1 MQLKTCVVCK
11 KELPISCFYK
21 RKDSK
26 DGHRNEC
33 KYCDKLNNKQ
43 YYKSHQ
49 QQILNHVAQYTE
61 QNKEKIKQ
69 YQNEYRKSNAE
80 KLKDCIIKRSIN
92 KRQKLDSYK
101 TLCIKCG
108 ENRFYLI
115 DFHHIDPSTKCF
127 TIGNSYRCND
137 EKIKK
142 EVSKCVCLCA
152 NCHREFHYFYGVV
165 PNDPI
170 NQLAEYLDITT
181 DFIDDI
187 AVNTIQN

>member
-26 DGHRNEC
+26 DGYRNEC

-49 QQILNHVAQYTE
+49 QQILNHVTQYTE

-101 TLCIKCG
+101 TPCIKCG

-127 TIGNSYRCND
+127 TLVILIVVMMKKSKKKFPNAYVFAQIVIGN
-137 EKIKK
+137 
-142 EVSKCVCLCA
+142 
-152 NCHREFHYFYGVV
+152 
-165 PNDPI
+165 
-170 NQLAEYLDITT
+170 
-181 DFIDDI
+181 FII
-187 AVNTIQN
+187 FMELYQMTL